1 MKKIIVL
8 SMLCASAVMLT
19 GCGVFPTKGTVMAP
33 ITLEHVASGP
43 FVDNSVR
50 PLKRGE
56 TTSGGIILF
65 GTGDASISTAMRNG
79 GITKVHHVDYS
90 VMNILFLYSEIK
102 TIVYGE

>member
-1 MKKIIVL
+1 MKKLVTL
-8 SMLCASAVMLT
+8 SLLCASAVIMT
-19 GCGVFPTKGTVMAP
+19 GCGVFPTKGTVLAP
-33 ITLEHVASGP
+33 ITLEHIASDP
-43 FVDNSVR
+43 VVDNSVR

-65 GTGDASISTAMRNG
+65 GTGDATIGTAMRNG

-90 VMNILFLYSEIK
+90 VMNILFLYSEIT